1 MAAPV
6 LLQTVTQEK
15 NTDCNEEKGQHL
27 TGGNITTQ
35 LSHHRQ
41 WGDGQTDKLQETAN
55 AMHIRNRGYRTEG

>member
-6 LLQTVTQEK
+6 LLQTVTQEE

-41 WGDGQTDKLQETAN
+41 WRDGQTDQL
-55 AMHIRNRGYRTEG
+55 